1 MAQATD
7 KELGELHRKVA
18 RQLAVQL
25 EQADKAQRLIAQ
37 QGEEDWEANVV
48 EFLLTCSTA
57 SPALLTIAAK
67 FLKDNDITCQ
77 VEDSKELSDLDKRLA
92 AKRERKAVGNV
103 IPLQHE
109 DE

>member
-1 MAQATD
+1 MQATD
-7 KELGELHRKVA
+7 KELGELHKKVA

-25 EQADKAQRLIAQ
+25 EQADKAHRLLSRK
-37 QGEEDWEANVV
+37 GEDDWEEEVA

-77 VEDSKELSDLDKRLA
+77 VEDSKELSNLDKRLA

-103 IPLQHE
+103 IPLLSE

>member
-1 MAQATD
+1 MQATD

-18 RQLAVQL
+18 RQLAIQL
-25 EQADKAQRLIAQ
+25 EQADKAHHLFSRK
-37 QGEEDWEANVV
+37 GEDGWEEEVS
-48 EFLLTCSTA
+48 EFLLTCSTV

-77 VEDSKELSDLDKRLA
+77 IQDSKELSDLDRRLA
-92 AKRERKAVGNV
+92 EKRNRKAVSNV
-103 IPLQHE
+103 LPLLSE